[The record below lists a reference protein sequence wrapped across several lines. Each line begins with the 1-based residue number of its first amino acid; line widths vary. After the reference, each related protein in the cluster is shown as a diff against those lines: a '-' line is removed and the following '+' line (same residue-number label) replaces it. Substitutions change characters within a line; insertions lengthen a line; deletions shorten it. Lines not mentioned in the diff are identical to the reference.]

1 MSLAGRVLRRG
12 RLQWALRARLRRWDS
27 TGTSGIEAE
36 AGGAGGPS
44 QAVVCKL
51 EVAQIVC
58 CVSVA
63 LWELCARLGGTVVLC

>member
-1 MSLAGRVLRRG
+1 MSLAGHVLRRG
-12 RLQWALRARLRRWDS
+12 RLQWALRARLRHWDS

-51 EVAQIVC
+51 EIVR
-58 CVSVA
+58 CVSVT
-63 LWELCARLGGTVVLC
+63 LWELWTVVLC